1 MQEELVKRAL
11 EEIKRK
17 GGKIR
22 EDYAM
27 GGESTTSPRDLHS
40 LIDRTLHEINKFWQ
54 KGLLNWIKLT
64 HPKEWSEILNL
75 EEKINTLVFEGD
87 EKGLSEFLTKYRDLF
102 LELSREYSK
111 IKGERR

>member
-1 MQEELVKRAL
+1 MEIVRVLWTRKNTEEN
-11 EEIKRK
+11 IKELK
-17 GGKIR
+17 NK
-22 EDYAM
+22 
-27 GGESTTSPRDLHS
+27 DLHS

-75 EEKINTLVFEGD
+75 EEKINTLVFGGD
-87 EKGLSEFLTKYRDLF
+87 EKGLSEFLTKYRELF

>member
-1 MQEELVKRAL
+1 MGQLAKMAL
-11 EEIKRK
+11 EEIRKK

-22 EDYAM
+22 EGFGQDKIQ
-27 GGESTTSPRDLHS
+27 TSPQNLHS